1 MGRTVAREDVGAMK
15 VIETPV
21 LIVGGA
27 GCGLSSAIM
36 LAQAGIES
44 WLVERYPTTSPAP
57 KAHYRSEEHTS
68 ELQSLM
74 RISYAV
80 FCLTKQKTHT
90 TSILQH
96 THSTHT
102 THTRYH

>member
-36 LAQAGIES
+36 LAQAGIAS

-57 KAHYRSEEHTS
+57 KAPYLNQRTMEIFREIGIADQIYSVRTPPANLSRVRWFHPLGGACDPEP
-68 ELQSLM
+68 Q
-74 RISYAV
+74 
-80 FCLTKQKTHT
+80 
-90 TSILQH
+90 
-96 THSTHT
+96 
-102 THTRYH
+102 